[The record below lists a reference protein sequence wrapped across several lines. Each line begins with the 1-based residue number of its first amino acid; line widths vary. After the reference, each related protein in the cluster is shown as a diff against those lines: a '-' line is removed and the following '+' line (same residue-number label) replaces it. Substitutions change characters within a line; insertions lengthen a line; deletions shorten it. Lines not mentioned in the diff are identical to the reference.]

1 MRRFSFLRR
10 YAPRFFATLALLGM
24 IVYTVYHVIA
34 SSEDSLLTTPAR
46 QITDVQILTSDAYLF
61 RDETV
66 LTVPDAGLIQPI
78 AQSGSKVGKDAPVT
92 EVYSHDLA
100 SLEQA
105 QDALDALNRYISVL
119 ESSIPQSGE
128 TLADAQK
135 WKGEARESYQ
145 EILRAA
151 QSGDLSTLTELEDSM
166 LAHLNRYEALTA
178 GNKENAELLNVLKQQ
193 RAQMLEGS
201 AVSVRNARASGYF
214 YDRAYVDGYEEMF
227 SLSSLNDLTVSG
239 FDALTA
245 SKPQSSAEQFAV
257 GKMAYGYEWYIAI
270 RLEAAFVERFEAGV
284 RYRIVFSENNG
295 KELILSCDRILR
307 EDGVAGAVAVF
318 CCRDYPSDF
327 SFLRTQKVKISMDYL
342 NGYYVPDSALINLD
356 GVDGVYIFE
365 NRTVRFRRVDIL
377 YRGDGYCI
385 VAEKGDRSDDYLNL
399 NDILITYGKNLY
411 DGKVY

>member
-34 SSEDSLLTTPAR
+34 SSEESLLTTPAR

-66 LTVPDAGLIQPI
+66 LTAPEVGLIQSV

-92 EVYSHDLA
+92 EVYPHALD

-105 QDALDALNRYISVL
+105 QNDLDTLNRYISVL
-119 ESSIPQSGE
+119 ESSIPQSGD
-128 TLADAQK
+128 TLADAQE
-135 WKGEARESYQ
+135 WKNAAKASYQ

-151 QSGDLSTLTELEDSM
+151 RSGRFDALTELEDSM
-166 LAHLNRYEALTA
+166 LAHLNRYQSLTA
-178 GNKENAELLNVLKQQ
+178 KDQENTELLRVLKQQ
-193 RAQMLEGS
+193 RAQMLQGS
-201 AVSVRNARASGYF
+201 AMSVRNERASGYF
-214 YDRAYVDGYEEMF
+214 YDRTHVDGYEELF
-227 SLSSLNDLTVSG
+227 SLSALDALTVSG
-239 FDALTA
+239 FDTLTA
-245 SKPQSSAEQFAV
+245 NEPQLSAERFAV
-257 GKMAYGYEWYIAI
+257 GKMAYGYEWYLAI
-270 RLEAAFVERFEAGV
+270 RLDENFIGRFEEGV
-284 RYRIVFSENNG
+284 RYRIVFSENDG

-307 EDGVAGAVAVF
+307 EEGVAGAVAVF
-318 CCRDYPSDF
+318 CCRDYPADF
-327 SFLRTQKVKISMDYL
+327 SFLRAQKVKISMDYL
-342 NGYYVPDSALINLD
+342 DGYYVPDSALINLD
-356 GVDGVYIFE
+356 GIDGVYIFE

-385 VAEKGDRSDDYLNL
+385 VAEKGERGDDYLDL